1 MPPHECLGELLRLSP
16 EDSRFRRRRRRGGLT
31 QRCVAGIAAFTGNL
45 TLNNVGGW
53 LLEATGVGRLS
64 LSAATLINEMYC
76 RRVLPVI

>member
-1 MPPHECLGELLRLSP
+1 
-16 EDSRFRRRRRRGGLT
+16 
-31 QRCVAGIAAFTGNL
+31 VAGIAAFTGNL